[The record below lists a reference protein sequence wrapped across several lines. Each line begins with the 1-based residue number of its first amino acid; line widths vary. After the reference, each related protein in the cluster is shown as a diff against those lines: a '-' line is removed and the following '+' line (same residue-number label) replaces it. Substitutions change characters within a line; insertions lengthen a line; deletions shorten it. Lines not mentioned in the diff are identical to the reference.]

1 VQPFAV
7 SGCSL
12 IESFINNIKMRYKG
26 RRRSSNIEDK
36 RGWKIGRKGGIGGGI
51 FAIVAVL
58 LYIFLGGDPQSALQF
73 LDGGNE
79 YTETATEYQP
89 TQQEEELEEFVSV
102 VLADTED
109 VWHKLFNASGMVY
122 REPTLVIFSGEVK
135 SACGLSAAATGP
147 FYCPGD
153 ERIYIDLLFLGQLQ
167 EKLGAEGDFA
177 MAYIIAHE
185 VGHHVQNLMGTI
197 DEVHAMRQQLSQKQ
211 YNELNVRLELQA
223 DFYAGVWA
231 HHAQKMKDILEQGDV
246 EEAMNA
252 AQAVGD
258 DRIQMQTQ
266 GRVVPDAFTHGSSS
280 QRVHWFKKGFATGN
294 LKEGNTF
301 DPGAV

>member
-1 VQPFAV
+1 
-7 SGCSL
+7 
-12 IESFINNIKMRYKG
+12 
-26 RRRSSNIEDK
+26 
-36 RGWKIGRKGGIGGGI
+36 
-51 FAIVAVL
+51 
-58 LYIFLGGDPQSALQF
+58 
-73 LDGGNE
+73 
-79 YTETATEYQP
+79 
-89 TQQEEELEEFVSV
+89 
-102 VLADTED
+102 
-109 VWHKLFNASGMVY
+109 
-122 REPTLVIFSGEVK
+122 
-135 SACGLSAAATGP
+135 
-147 FYCPGD
+147 
-153 ERIYIDLLFLGQLQ
+153 
-167 EKLGAEGDFA
+167 

-197 DEVHAMRQQLSQKQ
+197 DEVHSLRQQINQKQ

-301 DPGAV
+301 DPGRCIEATSADESEEQPGDRFFN